1 MLLLASNQTSIEF
14 PVFWVLISP
23 HPDDVLGTADGAGD
37 AVPDSAGA
45 CEAKVGGEP
54 DLRIFTSK
62 FQNSP
67 SVWHSEIIVSMCGVL
82 EAMYLQAIPTV
93 GLFLHI

>member
-23 HPDDVLGTADGAGD
+23 HPDDVLGPADGAGD
-37 AVPDSAGA
+37 AVPDSARA
-45 CEAKVGGEP
+45 SQPEVGGEP

-62 FQNSP
+62 TVSP
-67 SVWHSEIIVSMCGVL
+67 SVWHSQIIVSKYSISL
-82 EAMYLQAIPTV
+82 LWEYKEFRPWDL
-93 GLFLHI
+93 